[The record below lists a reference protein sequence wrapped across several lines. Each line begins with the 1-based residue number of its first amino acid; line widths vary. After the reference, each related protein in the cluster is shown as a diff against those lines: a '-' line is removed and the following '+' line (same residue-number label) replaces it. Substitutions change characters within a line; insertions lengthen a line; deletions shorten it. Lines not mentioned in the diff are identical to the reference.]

1 MNIIQMQDRLKDLSD
16 NQLRTYVENPRN
28 MQGSGIGQGGT
39 SGGYVPTYLVLGEM
53 KRRKDSRS
61 KYQGEKAQ
69 QKTTVAD
76 DLVKEQ
82 GIGGNQMTR
91 NPMSQPTAGVGTP
104 QPQEPVNPAMLASKG
119 IGQLNPGAVKQMND
133 GGIVG
138 YAAGDLVRK
147 TQAENAQLNYGMSP
161 YSSSFA
167 DPIRR
172 QPFRQPDLELLREK
186 KSLIN
191 DLEGQIAGVEAQPNT
206 IDKFDTLKKLSRQL
220 KVAETTPIKGGGYE
234 QGDETLFAST
244 LIEDVVEP
252 DGSSEV
258 FKEQIEDV
266 SKVEPIPIP
275 KPKPDEPQENSNEG
289 MAGYIGEGDLAAD
302 MLNKNAY
309 ESVYGKDEP
318 IEQMSQE
325 DFMKELTGEGSAFAK
340 QQKTTKEFKEDLLK
354 RADDKIMSTDEIL
367 MNVGF
372 NMMADKGGET
382 NALRSLIGSGGR
394 AAIDTVKKVKA
405 GEKESDALK
414 DKANQLEMNMNAAE
428 TELATKALQFGVN
441 SKQFAEKSRQFGL
454 SLTQAREIANDKIAS
469 AEKVARIGAA
479 AKVKSAGIT
488 AQNDR
493 KTAADAAVN
502 KWSTNSGN
510 LSKVSNSLSFVN
522 TPKEKLM
529 KDGKLN
535 ENAKTMYNSG
545 IAYINAVETIY
556 SQAGLTPNNNPL
568 YVKLKEKFKEL
579 EGGGSSVTYQVVEQE
594 GKKYKVGSDGSSEL
608 IN

>member
-28 MQGSGIGQGGT
+28 MQGSGVGQGGT

-61 KYQGEKAQ
+61 KYEGEKAQ

-76 DLVKEQ
+76 DLITEQ

-104 QPQEPVNPAMLASKG
+104 QPQEPVNPAMLSKKG
-119 IGQLNPGAVKQMND
+119 IGQLDPGAVKQMND

-167 DPIRR
+167 D
-172 QPFRQPDLELLREK
+172 PFRQPDLELLREK

-394 AAIDTVKKVKA
+394 AALDTVKKVKA
-405 GEKESDALK
+405 GEKEGDALR

>member
-28 MQGSGIGQGGT
+28 MQGSGVGQGGT
-39 SGGYVPTYLVLGEM
+39 SGGYVPTFLVLGEI

-61 KYQGEKAQ
+61 KYEGEKAQ

-234 QGDETLFAST
+234 QGDETLFTST

-266 SKVEPIPIP
+266 SKVEPIPN
-275 KPKPDEPQENSNEG
+275 KSQENSNEG

-394 AAIDTVKKVKA
+394 AALDTVKKVKA
-405 GEKESDALK
+405 GEKEGDALR

>member
-28 MQGSGIGQGGT
+28 MQGSGVGQGGT

-61 KYQGEKAQ
+61 KYEGEKAQ

-76 DLVKEQ
+76 DLITEQ

-104 QPQEPVNPAMLASKG
+104 QPQEPVNPAMLSKKG
-119 IGQLNPGAVKQMND
+119 IGQLDPGAVKQMND

-167 DPIRR
+167 DP
-172 QPFRQPDLELLREK
+172 FRQPDLELLREK

-206 IDKFDTLKKLSRQL
+206 LDKFDTLKELSRQL

-234 QGDETLFAST
+234 QGDETLFTST

-258 FKEQIEDV
+258 LKEQIEDV
-266 SKVEPIPIP
+266 SKVEPIPN
-275 KPKPDEPQENSNEG
+275 KPQENSNEG

-309 ESVYGKDEP
+309 DSVYGKDEA
-318 IEQMSQE
+318 IEQLSQE
-325 DFMKELTGEGSAFAK
+325 DFMKELTGKDSAFAK

-441 SKQFAEKSRQFGL
+441 SKQFAEKARQFGL
-454 SLTQAREIANDKIAS
+454 SYRQALQIANAKIAS
-469 AEKVARIGAA
+469 NEKVARIGAA

-488 AQNDR
+488 AENDR

-535 ENAKTMYNSG
+535 KNAKTMYDSG

-568 YVKLKEKFKEL
+568 YVQLKEKFKEL
-579 EGGGSSVTYQVVEQE
+579 EGGGSEGVVEVTSKEQVDNLSP
-594 GKKYKVGSDGSSEL
+594 GTRYKTPSGI
-608 IN
+608 INTRQ

>member
-1 MNIIQMQDRLKDLSD
+1 MF
-16 NQLRTYVENPRN
+16 T
-28 MQGSGIGQGGT
+28 
-39 SGGYVPTYLVLGEM
+39 
-53 KRRKDSRS
+53 
-61 KYQGEKAQ
+61 
-69 QKTTVAD
+69 
-76 DLVKEQ
+76 
-82 GIGGNQMTR
+82 
-91 NPMSQPTAGVGTP
+91 
-104 QPQEPVNPAMLASKG
+104 
-119 IGQLNPGAVKQMND
+119 
-133 GGIVG
+133 
-138 YAAGDLVRK
+138 
-147 TQAENAQLNYGMSP
+147 
-161 YSSSFA
+161 
-167 DPIRR
+167 
-172 QPFRQPDLELLREK
+172 
-186 KSLIN
+186 
-191 DLEGQIAGVEAQPNT
+191 
-206 IDKFDTLKKLSRQL
+206 
-220 KVAETTPIKGGGYE
+220 
-234 QGDETLFAST
+234 ST

-258 FKEQIEDV
+258 LKEQIEDV
-266 SKVEPIPIP
+266 SKVEPIPN
-275 KPKPDEPQENSNEG
+275 KPQENSNEG

-309 ESVYGKDEP
+309 DSVYGKDEA
-318 IEQMSQE
+318 IEQITKE

-441 SKQFAEKSRQFGL
+441 SKQFAEKARQFGL
-454 SLTQAREIANDKIAS
+454 SYRQALQIANAKIAS
-469 AEKVARIGAA
+469 NEKVARIGAA

-488 AQNDR
+488 AENDR

-535 ENAKTMYNSG
+535 KNAKTMYDSG

-568 YVKLKEKFKEL
+568 YVQLKEKFKEL
-579 EGGGSSVTYQVVEQE
+579 EGGGSEGVVEVTSKEQVDNLSP
-594 GKKYKVGSDGSSEL
+594 GTRYKTPSGI
-608 IN
+608 INTRQ

>member
-39 SGGYVPTYLVLGEM
+39 SGGYIPTYLVLGEM

-76 DLVKEQ
+76 DLITEQ

-104 QPQEPVNPAMLASKG
+104 QPQEPVNPAMLSKKG
-119 IGQLNPGAVKQMND
+119 IGQLDPGAVKQMND

-167 DPIRR
+167 DP
-172 QPFRQPDLELLREK
+172 FRQPDLELLREK

-206 IDKFDTLKKLSRQL
+206 LDKFDTLKELSRQL

-234 QGDETLFAST
+234 QGDETLFTST

-258 FKEQIEDV
+258 LKEQIEDV
-266 SKVEPIPIP
+266 SKVEPIPN
-275 KPKPDEPQENSNEG
+275 KSQENSNEG

-309 ESVYGKDEP
+309 DSVYGKDEA
-318 IEQMSQE
+318 IEQLSQE
-325 DFMKELTGEGSAFAK
+325 DFMKELTGKDSAFAK

-441 SKQFAEKSRQFGL
+441 SKQFAEKARQFGL
-454 SLTQAREIANDKIAS
+454 SYRQALQIANAKIAS
-469 AEKVARIGAA
+469 NEKVARIGAA

-488 AQNDR
+488 AENDR

-535 ENAKTMYNSG
+535 KNAKTMYDSG

-556 SQAGLTPNNNPL
+556 SQAGLTPNTNPL
-568 YVKLKEKFKEL
+568 YVQLKEKFKEL
-579 EGGGSSVTYQVVEQE
+579 EGGGSEGVVEVTSKEQVDNLSP
-594 GKKYKVGSDGSSEL
+594 GTRYKTPSGI
-608 IN
+608 INTRQ

>member
-16 NQLRTYVENPRN
+16 NQLRTYVEGPRN
-28 MQGSGIGQGGT
+28 MQGSGVGQGGT
-39 SGGYVPTYLVLGEM
+39 SGGYIPTYLVLGEM

-69 QKTTVAD
+69 QKTTVAE
-76 DLVKEQ
+76 DLVTEQ
-82 GIGGNQMTR
+82 GIGNQITR

-138 YAAGDLVRK
+138 YAAGDLIRK

-161 YSSSFA
+161 YSKGFA
-167 DPIRR
+167 APIGR
-172 QPFRQPDLELLREK
+172 QPFRQPEREQQREK
-186 KSLIN
+186 ILLVDSL
-191 DLEGQIAGVEAQPNT
+191 EEQIAGVEAQPNSL
-206 IDKFDTLKKLSRQL
+206 DKFDTLKELSRQL

-234 QGDETLFAST
+234 QGDETLFTST

-258 FKEQIEDV
+258 LKEQIEDV
-266 SKVEPIPIP
+266 SKVEPIPKSEP
-275 KPKPDEPQENSNEG
+275 KPKPDEPQDFEG

-309 ESVYGKDEP
+309 DSVYGKDEP
-318 IEQMSQE
+318 IEQLSQE

-372 NMMADKGGET
+372 NMMADKGRET

-394 AAIDTVKKVKA
+394 AALDTVKKVKA

-414 DKANQLEMNMNAAE
+414 DKANQLEMNMNAVE
-428 TELATKALQFGVN
+428 TDLEKTAIQYGVN

-454 SLTQAREIANDKIAS
+454 SLRQAMNIANAKIAS
-469 AEKVARIGAA
+469 NEKVARIGAA

-488 AQNDR
+488 AKAAEVEKAKAALINYTQKPQNAS
-493 KTAADAAVN
+493 TVN
-502 KWSTNSGN
+502 GANT
-510 LSKVSNSLSFVN
+510 FVAMDID
-522 TPKEKLM
+522 KLKSMGSSAETLKKQARNYM
-529 KDGKLN
+529 K
-535 ENAKTMYNSG
+535 
-545 IAYINAVETIY
+545 AVESY
-556 SQAGLTPNNNPL
+556 YAGVMAPEADPR
-568 YVKLKEKFKEL
+568 YVEIQNKFKEL
-579 EGGGSSVTYQVVEQE
+579 EGGSSVTYQIVEQE
-594 GKKYKVGSDGSSEL
+594 GKKYKLGSDGSSEL

>member
-28 MQGSGIGQGGT
+28 MQGSGVGQGGT

-61 KYQGEKAQ
+61 KYEGEKAQ

-76 DLVKEQ
+76 DLITEQ

-104 QPQEPVNPAMLASKG
+104 QPQEPVNPAMLSKKG
-119 IGQLNPGAVKQMND
+119 IGQLDPGAVKQMND

-206 IDKFDTLKKLSRQL
+206 LDKFDTLKELSRQL

-234 QGDETLFAST
+234 QGDETLFTST

-258 FKEQIEDV
+258 LKEQIEDV
-266 SKVEPIPIP
+266 SKVEPIPN
-275 KPKPDEPQENSNEG
+275 KPQENSNEG

-309 ESVYGKDEP
+309 DSVYGKDEA
-318 IEQMSQE
+318 IEQLSQE

-441 SKQFAEKSRQFGL
+441 SKQFAEKARQFGL
-454 SLTQAREIANDKIAS
+454 SYRQALQIANAKIAS
-469 AEKVARIGAA
+469 NEKVARINKDAKIEA
-479 AKVKSAGIT
+479 AKVT
-488 AQNDR
+488 A
-493 KTAADAAVN
+493 KAAEVEKVKAA
-502 KWSTNSGN
+502 
-510 LSKVSNSLSFVN
+510 
-522 TPKEKLM
+522 
-529 KDGKLN
+529 
-535 ENAKTMYNSG
+535 
-545 IAYINAVETIY
+545 
-556 SQAGLTPNNNPL
+556 
-568 YVKLKEKFKEL
+568 
-579 EGGGSSVTYQVVEQE
+579 
-594 GKKYKVGSDGSSEL
+594 
-608 IN
+608 